1 MPRVRVKTSSFFV
14 GVFSLNLLLPRLSGG
29 SCRLQHCVRVKI
41 GQLVAIQNRF
51 QVGGAWRLCLFAVL

>member
-1 MPRVRVKTSSFFV
+1 
-14 GVFSLNLLLPRLSGG
+14 
-29 SCRLQHCVRVKI
+29 LQHCVRVKI